1 MREFDDMLQSLPTAY
16 RRDAWVMA
24 LLGAVQTVDEA
35 QRGAAREAAA
45 QLMLDEMTFILP
57 VEERIAGL
65 KTAAGTSQDERRSAL
80 SAKWRSSAGKCDMEQ
95 LRTICGAWQ
104 GVAAQVDYDAA
115 QYLLDVLFRS
125 WGEMPTNMDRVRQAL
140 REVIPAHIAFAVAV
154 KLLRETQA
162 DVCTVIAASR
172 RTVYPDAEVEQ
183 WKRTARAVQYAALTG
198 TKNRTYTEIEVQ

>member
-16 RRDAWVMA
+16 RRDAWVQA
-24 LLGAVQTVDEA
+24 LLGAVQAVDEG
-35 QRGAAREAAA
+35 QREAAREAAA

-80 SAKWRSSAGKCDMEQ
+80 SAKWRSSAGKCDLEQ
-95 LRTICGAWQ
+95 LKTICGAWQ

-125 WGEMPTNMDRVRQAL
+125 WGAMPTNMDRVRQSL

-183 WKRTARAVQYAALTG
+183 WKRMARAVQYAALTG

>member
-1 MREFDDMLQSLPTAY
+1 MRELDDMLQSLPTAY

-24 LLGAVQTVDEA
+24 LLGAVQAVDEA
-35 QRGAAREAAA
+35 QRDAAREAAA
-45 QLMLDEMTFILP
+45 QIKLDEMTFILP

-65 KTAAGTSQDERRSAL
+65 KTAVGTSQDERRSAL
-80 SAKWRSSAGKCDMEQ
+80 SAKWRSSAGKCDLEQ
-95 LRTICGAWQ
+95 LKTICGAWQ

-125 WGEMPTNMDRVRQAL
+125 WGAMPTNMDRVRQAL

-162 DVCTVIAASR
+162 DVCTVIAASL

-183 WKRTARAVQYAALTG
+183 WQRTAGAVQYAAMTA
-198 TKNRTYTEIEVQ
+198 TKNRNYTEIEVQ

>member
-1 MREFDDMLQSLPTAY
+1 MLKSLPTAY

-24 LLGAVQTVDEA
+24 LLGAVQAVDEG
-35 QRGAAREAAA
+35 QREAAREAAA
-45 QLMLDEMTFILP
+45 QLKLDEMTFILP

-80 SAKWRSSAGKCDMEQ
+80 SAKWRSAASKCDMEQ

-125 WGEMPTNMDRVRQAL
+125 WGAMPINMDRVRQAL

-162 DVCTVIAASR
+162 NVCVVIASSR

-183 WKRTARAVQYAALTG
+183 WKRTARAVQYAAVTG
-198 TKNRTYTEIEVQ
+198 TKNRIYTEIEVQ